1 MRVILIILIV
11 VCSLKVR
18 SQNCKDFYYFN
29 KDMTV
34 EFTGFRLSQSGRS
47 LERED
52 LTYALKFEEMEAN
65 NDFCQ
70 SKMIQSVPTNK
81 KKTKGVDL
89 TFFYLMNVD
98 TLKMPIN
105 NWMGVWSKQRAAVE
119 TDKDNDNL
127 FVVYPPDMSVG
138 QTFQDL
144 KGRKT
149 GYDAEGRK
157 AKINVEIKNRKVE
170 KKETITTSAGTWEAY
185 KMTFD
190 YRISFEKDLRSPGAS
205 PDFTFKWEEWF
216 VPKFGIIKV
225 NNYMGSSVV
234 SSATISSIKK

>member
-1 MRVILIILIV
+1 
-11 VCSLKVR
+11 
-18 SQNCKDFYYFN
+18 
-29 KDMTV
+29 MTV

-105 NWMGVWSKQRAAVE
+105 NWMGSGANKGLPLKQIR
-119 TDKDNDNL
+119 
-127 FVVYPPDMSVG
+127 
-138 QTFQDL
+138 
-144 KGRKT
+144 
-149 GYDAEGRK
+149 
-157 AKINVEIKNRKVE
+157 I
-170 KKETITTSAGTWEAY
+170 TIIY
-185 KMTFD
+185 
-190 YRISFEKDLRSPGAS
+190 LL
-205 PDFTFKWEEWF
+205 
-216 VPKFGIIKV
+216 
-225 NNYMGSSVV
+225 
-234 SSATISSIKK
+234 SILLT